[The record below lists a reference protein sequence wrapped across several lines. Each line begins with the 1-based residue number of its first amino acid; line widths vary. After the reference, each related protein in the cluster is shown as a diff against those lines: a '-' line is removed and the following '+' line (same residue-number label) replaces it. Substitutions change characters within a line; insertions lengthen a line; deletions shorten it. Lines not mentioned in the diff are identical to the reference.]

1 MSPCA
6 RRLLACYP
14 GNGAPRRGFFP
25 EREGPGRP
33 GLPAR
38 LQHGSVSDT
47 IDHANPTGLNRHRIF
62 PLPFLL
68 QHRLR
73 TGDHEA
79 DSGTHRKGKETRC
92 RVPVHALVSLLQENG
107 PGCPGDEGDTGRA
120 RQERGIFSRQ
130 RGHRAAH
137 RQGEQPCGLSDDD
150 PSRRDGKEA
159 HTDPRPYREKGLQD
173 GPRLPHRKTLQKD
186 AADRLS
192 EEKRCRER
200 GLGCQPE
207 AGIPYINDLN
217 PTRYLCQYFDS
228 RESMATP
235 LDFEA

>member
-107 PGCPGDEGDTGRA
+107 PGCPGDEGDT
-120 RQERGIFSRQ
+120 
-130 RGHRAAH
+130 
-137 RQGEQPCGLSDDD
+137 
-150 PSRRDGKEA
+150 
-159 HTDPRPYREKGLQD
+159 EKRLQD